1 LEAGEAM
8 GNDEGTTPM
17 PPEQPGPGTSA
28 LTAFRCGIL
37 HAFGGFDTS
46 ELGEEERAGIQEKK
60 SWFRVGEVTMASLM
74 AATIAVPAGV
84 FFAQKTALPLA
95 VIGAVIIFLPLF
107 VFLPKILRL
116 AMKADTEAILDLI
129 GKNDQVKK
137 VFWLLFLAVAGLVL
151 AEIADPAVAEKI
163 VGIIAGI

>member
-1 LEAGEAM
+1 MSTMELPAS
-8 GNDEGTTPM
+8 TPV
-17 PPEQPGPGTSA
+17 A
-28 LTAFRCGIL
+28 LTAFRCGVL

-60 SWFRVGEVTMASLM
+60 SWFRVGEVVMSSLM

-95 VIGAVIIFLPLF
+95 VIGGVILFLPLF

-116 AMKADTEAILDLI
+116 AMKADTEAILQTV

-137 VFWLLFLAVAGLVL
+137 VFWTIFLAVAGLVL
-151 AEIADPAVAEKI
+151 AEIADPAIAEKI
-163 VGIIAGI
+163 VGIIVGI

>member
-1 LEAGEAM
+1 M
-8 GNDEGTTPM
+8 NMSTTELPANT
-17 PPEQPGPGTSA
+17 PAA

-46 ELGEEERAGIQEKK
+46 ELEGEERAGITDKK
-60 SWFRVGEVTMASLM
+60 SWFRLGEVVMASLM

-84 FFAQKTALPLA
+84 FFAQKTAAPLA

-107 VFLPKILRL
+107 VFIPKMIQQ
-116 AMKADTEAILDLI
+116 AMQVDTEAVIAVL
-129 GKNDQVKK
+129 GKNEQIKK
-137 VFWLLFLAVAGLVL
+137 VFWTLFLAVAGLVL

>member
-1 LEAGEAM
+1 M
-8 GNDEGTTPM
+8 NISTTELPANT
-17 PPEQPGPGTSA
+17 PAA

-46 ELGEEERAGIQEKK
+46 ELEGEERAGITGKK
-60 SWFRVGEVTMASLM
+60 SWFRLGEVTMASLM

-84 FFAQKTALPLA
+84 FFAQKAAAPLA
-95 VIGAVIIFLPLF
+95 VIGGVIIFLPLF

-116 AMKADTEAILDLI
+116 AMKADTEAVLDLI

-137 VFWLLFLAVAGLVL
+137 VFWTLFLAVAGLVL
-151 AEIADPAVAEKI
+151 AEIVDPAVAERI
-163 VGIIAGI
+163 VTILAGIVV